1 MERIRTRKTLIAD
14 AGKAATN
21 GAPVKAGRE
30 VLAEFREKA
39 KEFVRQESVTQ
50 LTEYL
55 EESQDVERTRQLL
68 ADYNKSLKGNGII
81 EIPEEEIGIEAPE
94 EEGTDE

>member
-1 MERIRTRKTLIAD
+1 MLSAQAELIQSLD
-14 AGKAATN
+14 EGSSVNDVIKAAW
-21 GAPVKAGRE
+21 
-30 VLAEFREKA
+30 EFRERA
-39 KEFVRQESVTQ
+39 YRVRQESVTQ

-68 ADYNKSLKGNGII
+68 ADYSKSLKENGII
-81 EIPEEEIGIEAPE
+81 EIPEEEIGIETPE